1 MKFRTKPEIAL
12 RQIRAALM
20 AGVARGV
27 VLTDA
32 AYGSDG
38 GFRAG
43 VTEMGLIYA
52 VAVQSTISVWPPGME
67 PLPPKPWSGRG
78 RKPSRTRRDADHRP
92 VSAKALATTLQK
104 EAWRD
109 VSWRE
114 GSNETL
120 TSRFA
125 ACGYGPPRETTSS
138 RPQNRSNDC

>member
-1 MKFRTKPEIAL
+1 MIPPFRFITPDSRQSSGQSADRVSAVSARGIGQRRGAALEGHVPDDVKSRTKPEIAL

-78 RKPSRTRRDADHRP
+78 
-92 VSAKALATTLQK
+92 
-104 EAWRD
+104 
-109 VSWRE
+109 
-114 GSNETL
+114 
-120 TSRFA
+120 
-125 ACGYGPPRETTSS
+125 
-138 RPQNRSNDC
+138 

>member
-1 MKFRTKPEIAL
+1 
-12 RQIRAALM
+12 M

-43 VTEMGLIYA
+43 VTELGLIYA

-92 VSAKALATTLQK
+92 VSAKALATTLPK

-114 GSNETL
+114 GSNQTL

-125 ACGYGPPRETTSS
+125 AVRIRPASRDGSS
-138 RPQNRSNDC
+138 RPHIRSNGC

>member
-1 MKFRTKPEIAL
+1 
-12 RQIRAALM
+12 M

-38 GFRAG
+38 GFRQLG

-78 RKPSRTRRDADHRP
+78 RKPSRARREGDHRP
-92 VSAKALATTLQK
+92 VSAKTLATTCRK
-104 EAWRD
+104 R
-109 VSWRE
+109 V
-114 GSNETL
+114 
-120 TSRFA
+120 
-125 ACGYGPPRETTSS
+125 
-138 RPQNRSNDC
+138 